1 MATAEDYLTQLQ
13 QDKTALVNN
22 LNAKGVSASNTETF
36 TQLVPKVLEISGA
49 EKEKT
54 VDVTLNDYGG
64 LGVVSNVSYITFVVK
79 NDAGENEIKFFD
91 ANSFFDF
98 FEYTVRNVV
107 VGSYVYLSNV
117 SGASVEASCLEKVL
131 NYHESMDLEIYKVI
145 ESDDYTINFEAG
157 MLEP

>member
-1 MATAEDYLTQLQ
+1 MATTEEYLVQLQ

-22 LNAKGVSASNTETF
+22 LNAKGVDANNSETF
-36 TQLVPKVLEISGA
+36 TSLVPKILEISGA
-49 EKEKT
+49 EEKKT

-64 LGVVSNVSYITFVVK
+64 LGIVSNVSYITFVVK

-98 FEYTVRNVV
+98 FEYTVSNVV
-107 VGSYVYLSNV
+107 VGSYVYLSSV